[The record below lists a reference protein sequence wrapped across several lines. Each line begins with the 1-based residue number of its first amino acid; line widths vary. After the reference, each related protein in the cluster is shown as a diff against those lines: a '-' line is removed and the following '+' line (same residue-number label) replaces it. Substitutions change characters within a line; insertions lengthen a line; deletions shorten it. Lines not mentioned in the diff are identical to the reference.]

1 MGGIYFHNKQGSGAT
16 RQMLTLENCVIENL
30 DGSAI
35 RIEDANYRTGGA
47 FDDARDT
54 LIRLT
59 NNVFYSKKYG
69 VGAGI
74 VGGDTPLDSASKWG
88 YIKLHEAN
96 FGNNIS
102 ELNQ

>member
-1 MGGIYFHNKQGSGAT
+1 
-16 RQMLTLENCVIENL
+16 MLTLENCVIENA
-30 DGSAI
+30 DGSALI
-35 RIEDANYRTGGA
+35 IHDANHRADGA

-59 NNVFYSKKYG
+59 HNVFYSKKYG

-74 VGGDTPLDSASKWG
+74 VGGDIALDSDSKWG

-96 FGNNIS
+96 FGNNII
-102 ELNQ
+102 ELNR